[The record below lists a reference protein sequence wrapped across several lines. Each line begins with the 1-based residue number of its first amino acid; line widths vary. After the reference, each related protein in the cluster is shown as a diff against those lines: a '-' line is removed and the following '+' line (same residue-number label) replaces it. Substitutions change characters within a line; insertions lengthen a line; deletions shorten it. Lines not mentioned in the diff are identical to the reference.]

1 MNEKTWKFIAAERK
15 QLAVYGKRLNSKQWE
30 SPSLREGWKISDVYA
45 HLVLE
50 SRYKAYEV
58 LPGLVRGRGN
68 IHTMMD
74 SLARKYAK
82 AKTQAELTA
91 LLEADATLRLSPK
104 FVSPLEVLIDLVI
117 HGADIKLALGEKWEV
132 EPDIMKHILDNWHP
146 SQTRFGTI
154 TNRIRRRMKGLHW
167 TAEDFDWSVGKI
179 GHPKI
184 SGRGQFLIFAIAGR
198 GLALEYVDG
207 DGVEIMR
214 KRLAPKKR
222 K

>member
-1 MNEKTWKFIAAERK
+1 MNDQTWELIAAERK
-15 QLAVYGKRLNSKQWE
+15 KLAAYGKHLTSKQWE
-30 SPSLREGWKISDVYA
+30 APSLCEGWNIADVYA

-58 LPGLVRGRGN
+58 LPSLVRGRGN
-68 IHTMMD
+68 IHNMMD
-74 SLARKYAK
+74 SLARKYGK
-82 AKTQAELTA
+82 AKTQAQLTA
-91 LLEADATLRLSPK
+91 LLEGDAKLRLSPQL
-104 FVSPLEVLIDLVI
+104 VSPLEVLIDIVI
-117 HGADIKLALGEKWEV
+117 HSADIKLALGEKWEV
-132 EPDIMKHILDNWHP
+132 EPEVMKHILTKWHP

-167 TAEDFDWSVGKI
+167 TAEDFDWSVGKS
-179 GHPKI
+179 GQPKI

-207 DGVEIMR
+207 DGVEIMQ